1 MRGPFFVIR
10 SVPGVAVVIQRMSV
24 DGVLVASGRRR
35 WFFGRYAR
43 SEALS
48 YINRGSR

>member
-24 DGVLVASGRRR
+24 DGMLVASGRR

-43 SEALS
+43 SEALT